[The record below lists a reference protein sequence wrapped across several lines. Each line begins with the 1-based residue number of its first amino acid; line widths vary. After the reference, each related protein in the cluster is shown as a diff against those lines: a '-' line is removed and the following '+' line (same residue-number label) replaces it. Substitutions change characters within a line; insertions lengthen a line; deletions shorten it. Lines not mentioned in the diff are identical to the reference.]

1 MEIPM
6 EIPWHPNLSWWNHSE
21 IMFSWLNHSEIMLNQ
36 TSSAL
41 LMHLNPMKKLQHFY
55 PLSPPGGAP
64 RGGQGLEDGSWNL
77 GSQALEEGPDGME
90 GWDGMGDSLLQRFF
104 LAQLQHFFWCVCLAQ
119 LQHLF
124 ISVFFCSTGT
134 CYFCF
139 CFCLMN
145 WSCVSFFWK
154 DVWFSNGTVFCW
166 RVERWRHVTCDS
178 KGC

>member
-1 MEIPM
+1 
-6 EIPWHPNLSWWNHSE
+6 
-21 IMFSWLNHSEIMLNQ
+21 MFSWLNHSEIMLNQ

-104 LAQLQHFFWCVCLAQ
+104 FAQLQHFF
-119 LQHLF
+119 
-124 ISVFFCSTGT
+124 
-134 CYFCF
+134 
-139 CFCLMN
+139 
-145 WSCVSFFWK
+145 
-154 DVWFSNGTVFCW
+154 
-166 RVERWRHVTCDS
+166 
-178 KGC
+178 